1 MGAHDVFRILAV
13 ILAIA
18 TVGIPVATKWI
29 KNGWLPWLAVPVIA
43 FLWYWILVGLFIV
56 YYVWRSSGIR

>member
-18 TVGIPVATKWI
+18 TVAIPIATKRI
-29 KNGWLPWLAVPVIA
+29 SNGWLSWLAVPVIA
-43 FLWYWILVGLFIV
+43 FI
-56 YYVWRSSGIR
+56 